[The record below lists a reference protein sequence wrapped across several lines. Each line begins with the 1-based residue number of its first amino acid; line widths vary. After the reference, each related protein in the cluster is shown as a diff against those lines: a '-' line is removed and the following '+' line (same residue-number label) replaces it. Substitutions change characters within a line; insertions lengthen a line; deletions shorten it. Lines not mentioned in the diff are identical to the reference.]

1 MYLHFVLEL
10 LQLNRPKTLFV
21 IYTLGLIFFV
31 LNLLD
36 FAGITKLFIT
46 NVTFVFNQFYVDR
59 PPGPTYPFFVAFF
72 FYLVG
77 YAHWVAACEVKKAYG
92 LKRVQINYFLWA
104 MAPAFYGGGT
114 AFIMVFGIDFY
125 PFPHITVPFYP
136 VVMTYAILRHGL
148 MDIEVIIRKTLV
160 FAGLVLMVM
169 AIVGTVTSL
178 TQSYLGEFLNISP
191 TVSTILSVLIAILL
205 YDPTRRLL
213 VNLTDNYLFQKKFD
227 YQKLLKDASEG
238 ISQIKSL
245 HHLLSLVTHFIT
257 MRIRVKSA
265 AVLIYDTK
273 NHYYRLAYLRGYPTV
288 GQRAEGEGQRDGKT
302 LWLKEGHV
310 FPARDPL
317 IEYLQVKRQAI
328 DLERIKNRTEQ
339 KSKQQDGDYDY
350 QAIKQRMEEFHTH
363 CAVPSFLSDRLLGIL
378 LLGEKKSGDIYTEE
392 DLNVLYTIAQESA
405 IAIENARLYDEA
417 IDKARELEQIN
428 VELNNAQTRMMRA
441 LKEAELANEKLQI
454 TQASLIVA
462 EKSATMVGMAK
473 AIGHEV
479 NNPLSIIIGRG
490 EALHKYDVK
499 KLRTILERDAKKLPP
514 EDLDELAKIAAKLD
528 DNLARMIRS
537 GNRIDVAVKTLTNLL
552 KDTKGEMHPLSLIV
566 LCREAIEATRFST
579 YEENIRGCEIK
590 ESIASNI
597 VIMGNLE
604 QLIQVFV
611 NLIKNAYEAMAGQKD
626 RQIEIQGDVDPE
638 NPKMVQI
645 DFMDNGRG
653 IPPEILPKIWM
664 QGFTTKARRDDS
676 IGAAGQGQGLFVCKH
691 MIESIHK
698 GTITAESTVGKGT
711 TFIIR
716 LPIAEIKE

>member
-1 MYLHFVLEL
+1 
-10 LQLNRPKTLFV
+10 
-21 IYTLGLIFFV
+21 
-31 LNLLD
+31 
-36 FAGITKLFIT
+36 
-46 NVTFVFNQFYVDR
+46 
-59 PPGPTYPFFVAFF
+59 
-72 FYLVG
+72 
-77 YAHWVAACEVKKAYG
+77 
-92 LKRVQINYFLWA
+92 
-104 MAPAFYGGGT
+104 
-114 AFIMVFGIDFY
+114 
-125 PFPHITVPFYP
+125 
-136 VVMTYAILRHGL
+136 
-148 MDIEVIIRKTLV
+148 
-160 FAGLVLMVM
+160 
-169 AIVGTVTSL
+169 
-178 TQSYLGEFLNISP
+178 
-191 TVSTILSVLIAILL
+191 
-205 YDPTRRLL
+205 
-213 VNLTDNYLFQKKFD
+213 
-227 YQKLLKDASEG
+227 
-238 ISQIKSL
+238 
-245 HHLLSLVTHFIT
+245 
-257 MRIRVKSA
+257 
-265 AVLIYDTK
+265 
-273 NHYYRLAYLRGYPTV
+273 
-288 GQRAEGEGQRDGKT
+288 
-302 LWLKEGHV
+302 
-310 FPARDPL
+310 
-317 IEYLQVKRQAI
+317 
-328 DLERIKNRTEQ
+328 
-339 KSKQQDGDYDY
+339 
-350 QAIKQRMEEFHTH
+350 
-363 CAVPSFLSDRLLGIL
+363 
-378 LLGEKKSGDIYTEE
+378 
-392 DLNVLYTIAQESA
+392 
-405 IAIENARLYDEA
+405 
-417 IDKARELEQIN
+417 
-428 VELNNAQTRMMRA
+428 
-441 LKEAELANEKLQI
+441 
-454 TQASLIVA
+454 
-462 EKSATMVGMAK
+462 MVGMAK

-490 EALHKYDVK
+490 ESLHKYEIK
-499 KLRTILERDAKKLPP
+499 KLKTILERDARKLPP